1 MTSLLNDIIVV
12 FTHSLDSETTLLPVR
27 LPRIRG
33 PADRQVPRQKSDCTR
48 KKMSRERKRK
58 RERYIFLG
66 ESYTVS
72 VGANAISRTHVQQR

>member
-48 KKMSRERKRK
+48 KKCREKERER
-58 RERYIFLG
+58 ERGTF
-66 ESYTVS
+66 SW
-72 VGANAISRTHVQQR
+72 ASRIR

>member
-48 KKMSRERKRK
+48 KNVGGKKEKEREVHFPGRVVYR
-58 RERYIFLG
+58 R
-66 ESYTVS
+66 
-72 VGANAISRTHVQQR
+72 

>member
-1 MTSLLNDIIVV
+1 MISLL
-12 FTHSLDSETTLLPVR
+12 FSL
-27 LPRIRG
+27 IRSTRK
-33 PADRQVPRQKSDCTR
+33 PHFFPSDCPESAVQRIAKFRDRRAIAREKNVER
-48 KKMSRERKRK
+48 KKEKE